1 MMKKEDKFG
10 LRSEIC
16 TLSGAL
22 YVVSASET
30 QLIQGVCAST
40 QLKLAPGLFYTII
53 KNYSHLDLHILTWYL
68 IIFSLTLYYITQ

>member
-1 MMKKEDKFG
+1 MLKKEDKFG

-40 QLKLAPGLFYTII
+40 QLKLAPSVFFINSYLPNMYIFII
-53 KNYSHLDLHILTWYL
+53 TSQHQCHKHHYDGEN
-68 IIFSLTLYYITQ
+68 FS

>member
-40 QLKLAPGLFYTII
+40 QLKLAPGLYYTII
-53 KNYSHLDLHILTWYL
+53 KNYSYLQTQKDSKNILEGPA
-68 IIFSLTLYYITQ
+68 Q

>member
-1 MMKKEDKFG
+1 MIITILEDWEKKEKQMMKKEDKFG

-40 QLKLAPGLFYTII
+40 
-53 KNYSHLDLHILTWYL
+53 
-68 IIFSLTLYYITQ
+68 

>member
-1 MMKKEDKFG
+1 MLKKEDKFG

-40 QLKLAPGLFYTII
+40 QLKLAPGLYYTII
-53 KNYSHLDLHILTWYL
+53 KNYSYL
-68 IIFSLTLYYITQ
+68 QTQKDSKKIQKDSKRRSR

>member
-1 MMKKEDKFG
+1 MLKKEDKFG

-40 QLKLAPGLFYTII
+40 QLKLAPGLYYTII
-53 KNYSHLDLHILTWYL
+53 KNYSYLQTQKDSKKILEGPA
-68 IIFSLTLYYITQ
+68 Q

>member
-1 MMKKEDKFG
+1 MGGVYHLPLEASVEYEWKMIMTILEDWEKKEKQIMKKEDKFG

-40 QLKLAPGLFYTII
+40 
-53 KNYSHLDLHILTWYL
+53 
-68 IIFSLTLYYITQ
+68 